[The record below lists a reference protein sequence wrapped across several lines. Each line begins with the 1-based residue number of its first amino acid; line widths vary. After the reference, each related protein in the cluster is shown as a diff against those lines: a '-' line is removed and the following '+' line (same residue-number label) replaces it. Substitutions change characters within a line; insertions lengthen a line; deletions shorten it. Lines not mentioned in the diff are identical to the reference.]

1 MHVIIR
7 SIIRLL
13 WVSVLCLGLG
23 CRKSEPT
30 TSKSGPAPVRVV
42 SLAPSLT
49 EIICAVDG
57 LPLLVGRTRVCD
69 YPPEVATVPI
79 IGDFGDPS
87 MELLLKARPTL
98 IIDLALSDES
108 VGSRLTQMGMN
119 RQRVPCLHL
128 DDIPVAI
135 RQIGTLI
142 GRSER
147 AEPLAQNLTAEIHKA
162 RKFNQTLAKR
172 PRVFIEIWNDPLN
185 TAGAGS
191 YLSELVN
198 LAGGTNIAD
207 DVNKDYFQVS
217 AEWVIARNPE
227 VIFCFYMTPNQK
239 PASFQL
245 KRDGWDGVDAV
256 KNHCVFSGFDNNVV
270 LRPGPRVLEAVS
282 ALRQAIDQA
291 RQPSSPAT
299 PKP

>member
-1 MHVIIR
+1 MHLTIR
-7 SIIRLL
+7 AVTRLL
-13 WVSVLCLGLG
+13 WAVILCLGWG
-23 CRKSEPT
+23 CRKSEPS

-57 LPLLVGRTRVCD
+57 LPLMVGRTRVCD
-69 YPPEVATVPI
+69 YPPEVAPVPI

-87 MELLLKARPTL
+87 MELLLTAHPTL
-98 IIDLALSDES
+98 IIDLDLSDET

-128 DDIPVAI
+128 DDIPRAI
-135 RQIGTLI
+135 RQIGSLI

-147 AEPLAQNLTAEIHKA
+147 AEPLAQSLTTEIN
-162 RKFNQTLAKR
+162 RLREFNRTLSKR

-207 DVNKDYFQVS
+207 EVDKDYFQVS
-217 AEWVIARNPE
+217 PEWVIARNPE
-227 VIFCFYMTPNQK
+227 VIFCFYMTPNQE
-239 PASFQL
+239 PGSFQL
-245 KRDGWDGVDAV
+245 TRDGWNGVDAV
-256 KNHCVFSGFDNNVV
+256 KNKCVFSGFDNNVV

-291 RQPSSPAT
+291 RPLPPPSP
-299 PKP
+299 

>member
-1 MHVIIR
+1 MHAFVR
-7 SIIRLL
+7 SGLRLCFA
-13 WVSVLCLGLG
+13 SVLGLGLG
-23 CRKSEPT
+23 CRKSEPPAAQP
-30 TSKSGPAPVRVV
+30 TSDPVRIV

-69 YPPEVATVPI
+69 YPPEVASVPI

-87 MELLLKARPTL
+87 LELLLTAHPTL
-98 IIDLALSDES
+98 IVDLDLSDET

-119 RQRVPCLHL
+119 RHRVPCLHL
-128 DDIPVAI
+128 DDIPLAI
-135 RQIGTLI
+135 RQIGSLI

-147 AEPLAQNLTAEIHKA
+147 AGSLAQTLTDEIN
-162 RKFNQTLAKR
+162 RLREFNRTLSKR

-198 LAGGTNIAD
+198 LSGGTNIAD
-207 DVNKDYFQVS
+207 EVDKDYFQVS
-217 AEWVIARNPE
+217 PEWVIARNPE

-239 PASFQL
+239 PGSFQL
-245 KRDGWDGVDAV
+245 TRDGWNGVDAV

-291 RQPSSPAT
+291 RPQPPPVSPT
-299 PKP
+299 P